1 MFFELSNIYFKM
13 SFSSLKKNDVIFC
26 ESKNSRVI
34 KLISK
39 DENKWRGNDIF
50 TNEGFE
56 ITSQDNFKVVTRER
70 KTRPISMVNLFESE
84 GVPSTLTE
92 KEVMIVEYIQEEMDP
107 SNLNRLERKYLDNNL
122 SDLREL
128 NMVADFLKYLGVETR
143 YAADELLCYAL
154 CAIENEGKEISTST
168 PIKRFYR
175 YDLRRWEIREQ
186 VEYTSWAIEFCVE
199 ENSEKLDEIKE
210 HIEDHFWDYNPDSM
224 DSDYGDSEHIG
235 WEDTSINPGR
245 PVIIR

>member
-1 MFFELSNIYFKM
+1 M

-39 DENKWRGNDIF
+39 DENKWSGKDIF

-70 KTRPISMVNLFESE
+70 KSRPISMVNLFESE

-128 NMVADFLKYLGVETR
+128 EVVANFLKYLGVETR
-143 YAADELLCYAL
+143 YAPDELLCYAL
-154 CAIENEGKEISTST
+154 CAIQNEGKEISTST
-168 PIKRFYR
+168 PITRFYR

-186 VEYTSWAIEFCVE
+186 VEYLSLI
-199 ENSEKLDEIKE
+199 
-210 HIEDHFWDYNPDSM
+210 HI
-224 DSDYGDSEHIG
+224 
-235 WEDTSINPGR
+235 
-245 PVIIR
+245 

>member
-1 MFFELSNIYFKM
+1 MFFGLSNIYFKM

-39 DENKWRGNDIF
+39 DENKWRGKDIF

-84 GVPSTLTE
+84 SEPSTLTE

-107 SNLNRLERKYLDNNL
+107 TDLNRIERKYLDNNL
-122 SDLREL
+122 VDFKEL
-128 NMVADFLKYLGVETR
+128 KGVADFLKYLGVEQR
-143 YAADELLCYAL
+143 YSADQLVCYAL

-168 PIKRFYR
+168 PIKRFIM
-175 YDLRRWEIREQ
+175 YDMRRWEIREQ
-186 VEYTSWAIEFCVE
+186 VEYTSWAIDFCAE
-199 ENSEKLDEIKE
+199 DNDEKLDEIKE
-210 HIEDHFWDYNPDSM
+210 SIEDHFWDYDPQSM
-224 DSDYGDSEHIG
+224 DSDYGDSEHLG
-235 WEDTSINPGR
+235 WEDTSITRGR
-245 PVIIR
+245 PIIIR

>member
-128 NMVADFLKYLGVETR
+128 EMVANFLKYLGVETR
-143 YAADELLCYAL
+143 YAPDELLCYAL

-186 VEYTSWAIEFCVE
+186 VEYTSWAIEFCAE
-199 ENSEKLDEIKE
+199 DNSEKLDEIKE